1 MGIWAT
7 GDQDSLLVLVR
18 IYFLWPAVKSKYCI
32 SSAVLCHAAVSSG
45 LGCSSCLT
53 ATNILLVYL
62 PAALP
67 VQPVKM
73 GGFCLAVMKRKSILL

>member
-32 SSAVLCHAAVSSG
+32 SNAVLCRTAVSLG

-53 ATNILLVYL
+53 AINMLPVSL

-67 VQPVKM
+67 VQPVKI
-73 GGFCLAVMKRKSILL
+73 GVFCLAVMKRKSILL